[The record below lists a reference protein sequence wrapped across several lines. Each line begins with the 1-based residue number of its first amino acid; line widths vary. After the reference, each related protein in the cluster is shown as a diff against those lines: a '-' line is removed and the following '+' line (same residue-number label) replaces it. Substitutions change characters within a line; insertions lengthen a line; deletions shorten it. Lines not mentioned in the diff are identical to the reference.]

1 MCPIL
6 FLFMPYV
13 SINTSE
19 WMNPVAGVYSGL
31 VLFLLNRRNIPSDR
45 DPSYLKKCTYDPVKD
60 PYCPIIKL
68 GTIVKE
74 AGEDYKTLAY
84 KVNFFRIVIIII
96 AFHTDRLNK
105 LL

>member
-1 MCPIL
+1 MDESSSRCI
-6 FLFMPYV
+6 FWSCSF
-13 SINTSE
+13 S
-19 WMNPVAGVYSGL
+19 
-31 VLFLLNRRNIPSDR
+31 LNRRNIPSDR
-45 DPSYLKKCTYDPVKD
+45 DPSYLKKCTYDPDKD
-60 PYCPIIKL
+60 PHCPIIKL

-84 KVNFFRIVIIII
+84 KVNFFMIVIIII

>member
-1 MCPIL
+1 MDESSSRFIL
-6 FLFMPYV
+6 W
-13 SINTSE
+13 SCS
-19 WMNPVAGVYSGL
+19 
-31 VLFLLNRRNIPSDR
+31 FLLNRRNIPSDR

-84 KVNFFRIVIIII
+84 KVNFFMIVIIII

>member
-13 SINTSE
+13 PIITSE
-19 WMNPVAGVYSGL
+19 WMNPVAGVYSG
-31 VLFLLNRRNIPSDR
+31 NIPSDR
-45 DPSYLKKCTYDPVKD
+45 DPSYLKKCTYDSVKD

-74 AGEDYKTLAY
+74 AREDYKTLAY
-84 KVNFFRIVIIII
+84 KVNFFMIVIIII

>member
-1 MCPIL
+1 MDESSSRFIFWSC
-6 FLFMPYV
+6 
-13 SINTSE
+13 S
-19 WMNPVAGVYSGL
+19 
-31 VLFLLNRRNIPSDR
+31 FLLNRRNIPSDR

-74 AGEDYKTLAY
+74 AGQDYKTLAY
-84 KVNFFRIVIIII
+84 KVNFFMIVIIII